1 MKFISWNVNGLRACI
16 QKGFLDFFQRAD
28 ADFFCLQETKLSEGQ
43 LNLSLPGYHQYW
55 CYAEKKGYSG
65 TAIFTKRKPI
75 SVAYGLG
82 VEELD
87 NEGRVIT
94 LEYPEFYLVNCY
106 TPNAQRGLA
115 RLDHRMKW
123 DEAYRAYV
131 SSLDAQKPVILCGDL
146 NVAHNDIDLKN
157 PSSNRLNAGFS
168 WEERESF
175 TKTLSLGLT
184 DTFRY
189 LHPNVTGAYTWWSYM
204 YHARENNAGW
214 RIDYFL
220 TSDRIRDRIYNTPI
234 YSDVLGSDHC
244 PVGLELDIP
253 CNGSIWH
260 ESTEGQPQVVSET
273 SKTNRTTAKVISSI
287 LAIVILLG
295 IGAYS
300 LGFIPKSYK
309 NYLTVY
315 YYDQPVTATTYVDVN
330 AKGFARAL
338 TDGTTTW
345 PIQGKFDLSPL
356 LSSSSSAALY
366 PIVKT
371 NNFCIRLDMTEKA
384 LKSFHDEWKL
394 SVEAVPSDENT
405 AEDYKIDTYPYFSDG
420 DISCQTKGWFIC
432 GSLPGNTLLNVTLD
446 TGKDQI
452 VFPLNASPM
461 DFEYAK
467 RYAEKLDTESLV
479 YTIVSDLKIQSLLRN
494 AVLNIEDADNYRK
507 AVEENGYLA
516 ELENR
521 YDANEHL
528 LNWFDNGTDDEK
540 WTAYA
545 ILSQIH
551 YRNSLTGTQHQ
562 EFLFLEESI
571 NSISKEDAALLPTRD
586 LLLYLLYMEHFCDA
600 INSYLP
606 FEISESIMVKFPAYE
621 ELIQRDEIISVCMQ
635 EITSNA
641 SEERTI
647 YRLLYLN
654 RNLMT
659 PEEEAKY
666 LLGEYPS
673 SPTTGPNV
681 SFDFPENNSS
691 TEEMIKA
698 LFQDSGVG
706 ELMLRASSD
715 EVRDELFKRT
725 LGENQMVLDVI
736 HRDDFVDTL
745 LNILATPSL
754 SSDAIRIM
762 IPQVVLHLSVVQEQ
776 MNDEQRRIY
785 ENRYRDLPI
794 YIYDGVNDIL
804 NLPLGS
810 DTLAGLYG

>member
-75 SVAYGLG
+75 SVTYGIG

-87 NEGRVIT
+87 HEGRVIT

-131 SSLDAQKPVILCGDL
+131 SSLDSQKPVILCGDL

-157 PSSNRLNAGFS
+157 PSSNRMNAGFS

-189 LHPNVTGAYTWWSYM
+189 LHPNVTGAYTWWSYL

-295 IGAYS
+295 IVAYS

-315 YYDQPVTATTYVDVN
+315 YYDQPVTATTYIDVN
-330 AKGFARAL
+330 SKGFARAL

-384 LKSFHDEWKL
+384 LKSYHEEWTL
-394 SVEAVPSDENT
+394 SVEPVVTDENT

-432 GSLPGNTLLNVTLD
+432 GSLPGNSLLNVTLD

-452 VFPLNASPM
+452 VFPLNAIPM

-479 YTIVSDLKIQSLLRN
+479 YSIVSDLKIQSLLRN
-494 AVLNIEDADNYRK
+494 AVLNIEAEEIYRK
-507 AVEENGYLA
+507 AVEVNGYLA
-516 ELENR
+516 ELETR
-521 YDANEHL
+521 YDVNEHL
-528 LNWFDNGTDDEK
+528 LYWFDTGTYNEK

-545 ILSQIH
+545 LLSQIH
-551 YRNSLTGTQHQ
+551 YRSSLTGTQYQ
-562 EFLFLEESI
+562 KFLFLEESI
-571 NSISKEDAALLPTRD
+571 NSISKEDAATLPTRD
-586 LLLYLLYMEHFCDA
+586 LLRYLLNMEHFCNV
-600 INSYLP
+600 INGHLFIDMYD
-606 FEISESIMVKFPAYE
+606 SIMVKFPAYE
-621 ELIQRDEIISVCMQ
+621 ELIQRDDIISVCMQ
-635 EITSNA
+635 EITSIPM
-641 SEERTI
+641 ETETI
-647 YRLLYLN
+647 YHLLYGC
-654 RNLMT
+654 RNKMT
-659 PEEEAKY
+659 PEEEAIY
-666 LLGEYPS
+666 LLGQYPS
-673 SPTTGPNV
+673 SPATEPVV
-681 SFDFPENNSS
+681 SFDFPESNSS

-698 LFQDSGVG
+698 LFQDSGLG
-706 ELMLRASSD
+706 FLLLRASTD

-725 LGENQMVLDVI
+725 LGDNQMVLDVI
-736 HRDDFVDTL
+736 RRDDFVETL
-745 LNILATPSL
+745 LNILASPSL
-754 SSDAIRIM
+754 SSDYTRQM
-762 IPQVVLHLSVVQEQ
+762 IPQAVLHLSVVLDQ
-776 MNDEQRRIY
+776 MNDEQRKVY
-785 ENRYRDLPI
+785 EDKYKNLPV
-794 YIYDGVNDIL
+794 YILYDGVDDIL
-804 NLPLGS
+804 NLPLGVAPV
-810 DTLAGLYG
+810 DG

>member
-75 SVAYGLG
+75 SVTYGIG

-123 DEAYRAYV
+123 DEAYRSYV

-189 LHPNVTGAYTWWSYM
+189 LHPDVTGAYTWWSYM
-204 YHARENNAGW
+204 YHARETNAGW

-260 ESTEGQPQVVSET
+260 ESTEGQHQVVSET
-273 SKTNRTTAKVISSI
+273 SKTKRTTAKVISSI

-295 IGAYS
+295 IGANS

-315 YYDQPVTATTYVDVN
+315 YYDQPVTATTYIDVN

-521 YDANEHL
+521 YDVNEHL
-528 LNWFDNGTDDEK
+528 LYWFDNGTDDEK

-545 ILSQIH
+545 LLSQGL
-551 YRNSLTGTQHQ
+551 YRNSLTDTQSQ
-562 EFLFLEESI
+562 TFLFLEESI
-571 NSISKEDAALLPTRD
+571 NSISKEDAATLPTRD
-586 LLLYLLYMEHFCDA
+586 LLRYFWNLKHFCKE
-600 INSYLP
+600 INSNPPYAT
-606 FEISESIMVKFPAYE
+606 FNSIMVKFPALE
-621 ELIQRDEIISVCMQ
+621 ELIHRDDFISVSMQ
-635 EITSNA
+635 EIEITDLEA
-641 SEERTI
+641 ETI
-647 YRLLYLN
+647 HRLLSMCID
-654 RNLMT
+654 RMT
-659 PEEEAKY
+659 PEEEA
-666 LLGEYPS
+666 LFMLGQYPS
-673 SPTTGPNV
+673 SPATEPVV
-681 SFDFPENNSS
+681 SFDFPESNSS

-698 LFQDSGVG
+698 LFQDSGLG
-706 ELMLRASSD
+706 FLLLRASTD

-725 LGENQMVLDVI
+725 LGDNQMVLDVI
-736 HRDDFVDTL
+736 RRDDFVETL
-745 LNILATPSL
+745 LNILASPSL
-754 SSDAIRIM
+754 SSDYTRQM
-762 IPQVVLHLSVVQEQ
+762 IPQAVLHLSVVLDQ
-776 MNDEQRRIY
+776 MNDEQRKVY
-785 ENRYRDLPI
+785 EDKYKNLPV
-794 YIYDGVNDIL
+794 YILYDGVDDIL
-804 NLPLGS
+804 NLPLGVAPV
-810 DTLAGLYG
+810 DG